1 MAKFIIPIP
10 TTLSGLKVIFVLF
23 LVVVAIV
30 ILLVSIKYCCLKCV
44 CNCDDEEKQE
54 APAQLESVHSV
65 QHGSYKSSNDQN
77 WEHLSFHLLP
87 ILHKLSTIRSR
98 LLDLVPAGNSYQIRH
113 LRNSVSYDVTLHS
126 VFYRN

>member
-65 QHGSYKSSNDQN
+65 QHGFYKSSNDQPLGAPLIPPPPYPPQTVN
-77 WEHLSFHLLP
+77 NPEQVTRFG
-87 ILHKLSTIRSR
+87 SR
-98 LLDLVPAGNSYQIRH
+98 W
-113 LRNSVSYDVTLHS
+113 
-126 VFYRN
+126 